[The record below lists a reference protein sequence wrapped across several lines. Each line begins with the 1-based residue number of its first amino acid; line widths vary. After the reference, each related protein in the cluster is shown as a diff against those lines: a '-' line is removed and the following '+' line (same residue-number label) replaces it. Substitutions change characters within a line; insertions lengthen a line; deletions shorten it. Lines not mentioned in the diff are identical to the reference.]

1 MNCAEGCMLSA
12 KMDAAYEEAKRT
24 GIWVGFEYAQF
35 RYRKCYNRHFSKLS
49 LGSYK
54 RARGVIPQGD
64 ESAIEV
70 IRRGWEGHPLV
81 QEARAS
87 AALDGQTQYDE
98 EAERSAREK
107 GE

>member
-1 MNCAEGCMLSA
+1 MLSA

-70 IRRGWEGHPLV
+70 IRMREGHPFI
-81 QEARAS
+81 QEVLTS